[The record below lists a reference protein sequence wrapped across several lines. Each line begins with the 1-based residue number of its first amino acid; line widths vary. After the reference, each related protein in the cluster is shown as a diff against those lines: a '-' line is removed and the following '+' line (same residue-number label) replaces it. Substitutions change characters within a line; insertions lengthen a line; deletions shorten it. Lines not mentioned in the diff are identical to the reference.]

1 MTESLTTDEYHFF
14 WNGPFSQHDIVFLKV
29 NYEEYNCAEQYM
41 MATKAK
47 IFKDYGVLQEIMA
60 VTDPRDHKKLGRQIK
75 NFDSAIWD
83 EHKEDVVYDGNLA
96 KFTQNPAHHK
106 ALINTGSRL
115 LVEAS
120 PYDGIWGIKMAI
132 NDPEI
137 RNPKAWKGENLLGEI
152 LTALRDSL

>member
-1 MTESLTTDEYHFF
+1 MTQSLITDEYHFF
-14 WNGPFSQHDIVFLKV
+14 WHGPFSQHDIVSFKV

-47 IFKDYGVLQEIMA
+47 IFKDYRTLSDIMDT
-60 VTDPRDHKKLGRQIK
+60 TDPREHKNLGRQIR
-75 NFDSAIWD
+75 NFDSAIWED
-83 EHKEDVVYDGNLA
+83 VKEDVVYDGNLA

-152 LTALRDSL
+152 LTKLRDSL